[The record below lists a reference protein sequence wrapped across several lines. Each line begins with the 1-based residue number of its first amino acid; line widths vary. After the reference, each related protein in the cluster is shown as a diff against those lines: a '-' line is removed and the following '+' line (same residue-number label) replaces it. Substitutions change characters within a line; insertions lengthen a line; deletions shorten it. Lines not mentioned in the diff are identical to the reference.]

1 MIKMANNSQTLRKR
15 LIRLIR
21 DNNRTDG
28 WELAME
34 IVPKLQSVG
43 RLILIGGAVRDV
55 ARCGGVQFR
64 SDLDFVIH
72 DTNRDR
78 FVKLVRELGGRRNRY
93 GGFALD
99 FVRWKVDVWSIEDT
113 WAHTAGLVQVREPAD
128 LLKCTF
134 FDWDAILFDL
144 ESEAIVA
151 EENYFQLLAAN
162 VLDINLE
169 ENPNPRGSLVRA
181 LRRGALWKVRFG
193 ERLTN
198 FVREQIR
205 KETWDTLVAL
215 DDAAF
220 SQGVL
225 RYYDADSLRQNLEY
239 EKFHQGVMVTEPFGP
254 PDEQLE
260 LGYPR

>member
-1 MIKMANNSQTLRKR
+1 
-15 LIRLIR
+15 
-21 DNNRTDG
+21 
-28 WELAME
+28 ME
-34 IVPKLQSVG
+34 GDEI
-43 RLILIGGAVRDV
+43 
-55 ARCGGVQFR
+55 
-64 SDLDFVIH
+64 
-72 DTNRDR
+72 DTA
-78 FVKLVRELGGRRNRY
+78 
-93 GGFALD
+93 GFALD

-151 EENYFQLLAAN
+151 GENYFQLLAAN

-225 RYYDADSLRQNLEY
+225 TLLRCGFL
-239 EKFHQGVMVTEPFGP
+239 KAEP
-254 PDEQLE
+254 
-260 LGYPR
+260 RI